1 MSEQAEGSLLS
12 EDKSIADGE
21 GSENWSSINEEHL
34 TADVEKSIAEV
45 EGSENWSSVNEEDLT
60 AEVEKDEQQI
70 DAEDKK
76 LAVTVEQIKLQDEEK
91 QGDEQEMEVM
101 VVSFLG
107 LVCCS
112 DMFTLGWPRL
122 ARTGLDSSS
131 HG

>member
-76 LAVTVEQIKLQDEEK
+76 LAVTMKQIKL